1 MGHNSYAV
9 VVGIVTSLTAA
20 TGFLIH
26 NTMTR
31 TERAAGIAT
40 ARAFE
45 MDASS
50 CDIWADVACK
60 VKTNLK
66 N

>member
-1 MGHNSYAV
+1 MGRNRCVA
-9 VVGIVTSLTAA
+9 VVGIVTSLTEA

-26 NTMTR
+26 DNMTR

-40 ARAFE
+40 ARASE

-50 CDIWADVACK
+50 CDSWADVACE
-60 VKTNLK
+60 VKN